1 MAERLTVSAIRA
13 LYEAIAE
20 ANKTLPNF
28 DEVDFETKW
37 YVMELL
43 RRDILGIGSDKEA
56 GDGKTIAEQIEE
68 LRTLIETNLAYDQAG
83 FYVGQP
89 TAGQKLFSI
98 RATRA
103 FTLPA
108 NCAGSVA
115 GCAVAPYAAA
125 TFTIKKNGFQIGT
138 FTIAAG
144 VLTATFASDETQFA
158 AGDVLTVWAP
168 ATTDAD
174 MEDPDWNFKINL
186 EIS

>member
-13 LYEAIAE
+13 LYEAIEE

-43 RRDILGIGSDKEA
+43 RRDILGIGSDEGA
-56 GDGKTIAEQIEE
+56 GDGKTIVE
-68 LRTLIETNLAYDQAG
+68 LIDELKTLIETNLAYDQAG

-89 TAGQKLFSI
+89 DADQKLFAI
-98 RATRA
+98 PATRA

-108 NCAGSVA
+108 NCAGSYA
-115 GCAVAPYAAA
+115 KCAVAPYLAA
-125 TFTIKKNGFQIGT
+125 TFYIKKNGYQIGT
-138 FTIAAG
+138 FTFAAG
-144 VLTATFASDETQFA
+144 VLTATFASDETAFA
-158 AGDVLTVWAP
+158 AGDVLEVWAP
-168 ATTDAD
+168 STADAD
-174 MEDPDWNFKINL
+174 LEDPCWNFKINL